1 MLSVTIHKRLQHF
14 DLDVQFSVKDEIVV
28 LFGPSGSGKTTIL
41 NNIAG
46 LSHPDDGH
54 IELNKRIFF
63 MKKQKPLP
71 VQKRRV
77 GYLFQDY
84 ALFPH
89 MTVEKNIYYGV
100 GKKHSADHSETI
112 RSIIEELGIEHLL
125 SKYPKQISG
134 GEKQRVA
141 LTRAL
146 ATKPQLL
153 LLDEPFSA
161 LDQATRLQCH
171 EQLLSLHSKWNIPII
186 LVTHNL
192 EEAQKLGDRILFIE
206 RGKFIDS
213 MEQTG

>member
-1 MLSVTIHKRLQHF
+1 MLKVNIQKRLQHF
-14 DLDVQFSVKDEIVV
+14 ELDVEFSVKDEIVV

-41 NNIAG
+41 NNVAG
-46 LSHPDDGH
+46 LSHPDRGR
-54 IELNKRIFF
+54 IEINGNTFF
-63 MKKQKPLP
+63 EKGKKPLP
-71 VQKRRV
+71 VQKRNI

-100 GKKHSADHSETI
+100 NKQQSNEHPETI
-112 RSIIEELGIEHLL
+112 QSLINELGIQHLL

-141 LTRAL
+141 LSRAL
-146 ATKPQLL
+146 ATEPQLL

-161 LDQATRLQCH
+161 LDNKTRLQCH
-171 EQLLSLHSKWNIPII
+171 EQLLALHQKWKIPVL

-192 EEAQKLGDRILFIE
+192 EEAQKLGNRILFIE
-206 RGKFIDS
+206 KGKFIDI
-213 MEQTG
+213 MEKTG